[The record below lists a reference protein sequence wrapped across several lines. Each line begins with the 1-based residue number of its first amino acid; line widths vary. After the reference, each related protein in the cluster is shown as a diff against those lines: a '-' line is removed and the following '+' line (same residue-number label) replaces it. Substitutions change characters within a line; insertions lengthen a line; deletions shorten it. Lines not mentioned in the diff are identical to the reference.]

1 MHEGLNRDKVPGEHQ
16 ISQHRSE
23 PLLKSQSG
31 TGVHQQ
37 YVDTRV
43 REEEEQ
49 GGAEWAWSF
58 VQDTPHVWS
67 HAPGVRFFLT
77 QHRTAPAV
85 IGQRDDPRL
94 AETPAPASSAGGW
107 GGEGRGSGL
116 VARVPGVEVGG
127 SRSLTS
133 WLLQSLVGFVI
144 WSRALGVQR
153 PGSYWGLSAEY

>member
-1 MHEGLNRDKVPGEHQ
+1 M
-16 ISQHRSE
+16 
-23 PLLKSQSG
+23 
-31 TGVHQQ
+31 
-37 YVDTRV
+37 DTRV

-107 GGEGRGSGL
+107 GGGTWERARGACAWGGGGGFALTYFLATAKPRRVRHL
-116 VARVPGVEVGG
+116 VAR
-127 SRSLTS
+127 SRCAET
-133 WLLQSLVGFVI
+133 WQLL
-144 WSRALGVQR
+144 
-153 PGSYWGLSAEY
+153 GLEC

>member
-107 GGEGRGSGL
+107 GGRDVGAGSW
-116 VARVPGVEVGG
+116 RVCLGWRWGVRAHLLLGYCKASSG
-127 SRSLTS
+127 SSS
-133 WLLQSLVGFVI
+133 G
-144 WSRALGVQR
+144 RAL
-153 PGSYWGLSAEY
+153 

>member
-1 MHEGLNRDKVPGEHQ
+1 MHEGLNRDEVPGEHE

-23 PLLKSQSG
+23 PLLKRQSG
-31 TGVHQQ
+31 TGVYQQ

-43 REEEEQ
+43 REEEQ

-58 VQDTPHVWS
+58 VQDTPHLWS

-94 AETPAPASSAGGW
+94 AETPAPASSAGGA
-107 GGEGRGSGL
+107 GGRDVGAGSWRVCRGWRC
-116 VARVPGVEVGG
+116 V
-127 SRSLTS
+127 
-133 WLLQSLVGFVI
+133 
-144 WSRALGVQR
+144 
-153 PGSYWGLSAEY
+153 